1 LPATQDQ
8 PAIGGLHPVEGTAI
22 RVACQPET
30 VMTQIHLSDAQTI
43 ILSTACA
50 RATGLIF
57 PVTASLK
64 GGAVGNV
71 CKSLL
76 KRGLIEEIAA
86 ADPDTVWRHDDAGSL
101 TLRATQLAHSTLGLG
116 DAVDEV
122 PSPQQD
128 LTTPIQS
135 AGTKQEEL
143 IAMLR
148 ADGGATIDEIVA
160 ALGWR
165 SHTVRGAMS
174 GALKKKLG
182 LDVTS
187 DKVEGCKRIYKLPA
201 A

>member
-1 LPATQDQ
+1 M
-8 PAIGGLHPVEGTAI
+8 I
-22 RVACQPET
+22 
-30 VMTQIHLSDAQTI
+30 QIHLSDAQSV
-43 ILSTACA
+43 ILSAACT
-50 RATGLIF
+50 REDGMVF
-57 PVTASLK
+57 PITASLK
-64 GGAVGNV
+64 GRAVGNV

-76 KRGLIEEIAA
+76 KRGLIEEIPA

-101 TLRATQLAHSTLGLG
+101 TLRATQLAHSALGLG

-122 PSPQQD
+122 RSPQQD
-128 LTTPIQS
+128 LTTPIQRT
-135 AGTKQEEL
+135 GTKQEEL

-165 SHTVRGAMS
+165 AHTVRGAMS

-182 LDVTS
+182 LKVTS
-187 DKVEGCKRIYKLPA
+187 EKIKGRGRIYKLPA